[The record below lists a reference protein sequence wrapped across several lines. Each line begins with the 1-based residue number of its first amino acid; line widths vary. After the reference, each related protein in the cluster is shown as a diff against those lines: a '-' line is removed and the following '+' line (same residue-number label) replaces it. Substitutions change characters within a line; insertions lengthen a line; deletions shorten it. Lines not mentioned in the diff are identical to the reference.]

1 MGSKYRPFG
10 AGARAPVQT
19 AASSLVEIEMHRYR
33 AGMPGGN
40 AGPPALRVAL
50 QADAAELAQLRY
62 EFRSAERPAV
72 EPREEFVARTTTWMS
87 ERLAPG
93 TPWRC
98 FVAVRDGA
106 IAGQVW
112 ITLVDK
118 VPNPGGDEPERHAY
132 LTNLYVR
139 PAARGGTGSA
149 LLEAALAWCRE
160 TRVDTVILWP
170 TERSRTLYARY
181 GFDASR
187 AFMALS
193 LR

>member
-1 MGSKYRPFG
+1 MPPAK
-10 AGARAPVQT
+10 
-19 AASSLVEIEMHRYR
+19 AA
-33 AGMPGGN
+33 
-40 AGPPALRVAL
+40 PPALRIAL
-50 QADAAELAQLRY
+50 PADAAELARLRY
-62 EFRSAERPAV
+62 EFRSTERSAT
-72 EPREEFVARTTTWMS
+72 EPREAFVARATAWMR

-93 TPWRC
+93 TSWRC

-106 IAGQVW
+106 ITGHVW

-139 PAARGGTGSA
+139 PAERGGTGSA

-160 TRVDTVILWP
+160 AHVDTVILWP
-170 TERSRTLYARY
+170 SERSRTLYARY
-181 GFDASR
+181 GFDASH
-187 AFMALS
+187 AVMVLP

>member
-1 MGSKYRPFG
+1 
-10 AGARAPVQT
+10 
-19 AASSLVEIEMHRYR
+19 
-33 AGMPGGN
+33 MP
-40 AGPPALRVAL
+40 
-50 QADAAELAQLRY
+50 ADAAELARLRY
-62 EFRSAERPAV
+62 EFRSTERPAT
-72 EPREEFVARTTTWMS
+72 EPREAFVARATAWMR

-106 IAGQVW
+106 INGHVW

-139 PAARGGTGSA
+139 PAERGGTGSA
-149 LLEAALAWCRE
+149 LLETALAWCRE
-160 TRVDTVILWP
+160 ARVDTVILWP
-170 TERSRTLYARY
+170 SERSRTLYARH

-187 AFMALS
+187 GVMVLP